1 MPSSKTY
8 PTAQPFLPERLS
20 LASLKEAAAHCQGCD
35 LYQGAAQT
43 VFGQGKA
50 HARVMLVGETPGDA
64 EDKQGKP
71 FVGPAG
77 HLLREA
83 MDEAGIDPADAYL
96 TNAVKHFRY
105 EMRGQRRLHK
115 KPRWREIMACQPW
128 LEAEVAVIGP
138 ELIVCLG
145 ATAAQ
150 SILGKDFRIT
160 KQRGELLVSDWAP
173 WVVATWHPS
182 AVLRAPDSESRQRM
196 RGELVDDLRHGL
208 SKLAG

>member
-8 PTAQPFLPERLS
+8 PTAQPFIPVRLS

-35 LYQGAAQT
+35 LYHGATQT

-77 HLLREA
+77 RLLREA

-105 EMRGQRRLHK
+105 VMRGQRRLHK
-115 KPRWREIMACQPW
+115 KPRWREIIACQPW
-128 LEAEVAVIGP
+128 LAAEVAVIGP

-196 RGELVDDLRHGL
+196 RDELVDDLRHGL
-208 SKLAG
+208 SKLA